1 MLTATS
7 RPASSGRVDLERL
20 IERQTPLSWF
30 EAVAIV
36 QELCDVLLESR
47 RGGPAAQLEPGDVAI
62 TAEGGVDVR
71 GGVVPGL
78 PTVAQVAHLL
88 LTLLGQAQTLPVQ
101 LRLLALQEVS
111 PTPSCPALRELSAR
125 LAPFE
130 RPNRRDTIRAVH
142 ERFVQLPARDDEAAA
157 KEQAPVRRSRATRP
171 AWWRNRKVQSAAA
184 SVALLVAAG
193 IAAAWLW
200 PVVAPLLSGLGSRG
214 QGDVS
219 AARAEESEA
228 LSAAAV
234 ERIFATARRIWLGA
248 GARLA
253 APTQNA
259 TLDAKPIHVGGAAGL
274 PAGPSPKPAVELPL
288 PEASTGSRT
297 AAAEA
302 TVFSAADAE
311 VVPPSLLRPHLPTS
325 PRGSVRAEDLPQVEL
340 LVSPTGEVESVRLV
354 TQRAGVASAMMLSAI
369 KTWRFEPANRRGQP
383 VRYRVLVRLTNQ

>member
-1 MLTATS
+1 L
-7 RPASSGRVDLERL
+7 
-20 IERQTPLSWF
+20 
-30 EAVAIV
+30 
-36 QELCDVLLESR
+36 
-47 RGGPAAQLEPGDVAI
+47 AA
-62 TAEGGVDVR
+62 
-71 GGVVPGL
+71 
-78 PTVAQVAHLL
+78 
-88 LTLLGQAQTLPVQ
+88 
-101 LRLLALQEVS
+101 
-111 PTPSCPALRELSAR
+111 
-125 LAPFE
+125 FE
-130 RPNRRDTIRAVH
+130 RPGRQRIIRELY
-142 ERFVQLPARDDEAAA
+142 ERLMQAPARDSRALPT
-157 KEQAPVRRSRATRP
+157 APVRAQHARVARSP
-171 AWWRNRKVQSAAA
+171 WWRSRKVQTAAA

-248 GARLA
+248 GARPA

-274 PAGPSPKPAVELPL
+274 PAGPSPKPAAELPL